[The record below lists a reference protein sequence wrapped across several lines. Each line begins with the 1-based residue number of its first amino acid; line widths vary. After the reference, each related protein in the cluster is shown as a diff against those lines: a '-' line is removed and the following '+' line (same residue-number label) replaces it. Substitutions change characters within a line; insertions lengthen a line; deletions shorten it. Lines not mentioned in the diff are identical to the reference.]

1 MIIMTG
7 LKRNDP
13 SHHPFSPTFQFPGR
27 RSAEREPQRWPSA
40 LPEAGRVR
48 PDVGFHSG
56 ELTD

>member
-7 LKRNDP
+7 LKGTTRLIILSP
-13 SHHPFSPTFQFPGR
+13 QHFSFPGR
-27 RSAEREPQRWPSA
+27 RSAEHEPQRWPSA

-56 ELTD
+56 ELSD